1 MKMDWQRTAY
11 LSAIFILGFLLIF
24 EWSEFSKQQQL
35 TIDNQKSTAV
45 TTIPNDTSIPS
56 AEQVVSTIDT
66 PADGELPSLPSSNT
80 INTVAAVANA
90 NSTSDRLIHIKT
102 DSFDLQ
108 IDKLGGDIVHVA
120 LPKHKVRLGGEEA
133 YTLLKRTAA
142 ATYVAHSGIVG
153 VNATDTAEGRPL
165 FLSDSNEYALLEGED
180 TLSVDLRLEQNGVL
194 ITKRFTF
201 TRNDYLINVSYDIN
215 NQTSNDWQGNL
226 YGQIKRDSHQPIA
239 TADSGLGV
247 NPYLGAAT
255 STPEDNYKKVTFGD
269 LDDSLEKWIELRKK
283 GINGKNGIN
292 FNQTGGWISLIQHY
306 FVTAWIPNNQGDNL
320 YRLRKLENKEI
331 YSLEFTA
338 PAIVVAAGQQGS
350 VSAGFY
356 VGPKDIDRLEAIAPY
371 LDLTIDFGFL
381 WWIAKPI
388 FHLLI
393 MIHDVVGNWGWSII
407 VLTLFIKIVFFYPSA
422 VSYRSMARMRKLSP
436 KMALLKER
444 FGDDKQKMSQE
455 MMKMYKT
462 EKVNPMGGCLPILI
476 QMPVFISLYWVLM
489 ESVELRH
496 APFALWITDLSVKDP
511 YFVFPLIM
519 GVTMYIQQKLN
530 PTPPDPMQA
539 KIMQWMP
546 VAFTFM
552 FLWFPAGLV
561 IYWVTN
567 NTLSIIQQYII
578 TRRIEAED

>member
-1 MKMDWQRTAY
+1 MKMDWQRSAY
-11 LSAIFILGFLLIF
+11 LSAIFVLGFLLIF
-24 EWSEFSKQQQL
+24 EWSEYTKEQQL
-35 TIDNQKSTAV
+35 AADQQ
-45 TTIPNDTSIPS
+45 TS
-56 AEQVVSTIDT
+56 QVVTSTTDSKI
-66 PADGELPSLPSSNT
+66 PASVSTTLDNTDGSEIPLIPQQNTLSSLPTSDT
-80 INTVAAVANA
+80 VINTN
-90 NSTSDRLIHIKT
+90 DRLIRVKT
-102 DSFDLQ
+102 DSFDIQ
-108 IDKLGGDIVHVA
+108 IDKLGGDIVQTA
-120 LPKHKVRLGGEEA
+120 LVKHKVRLGGEEA
-133 YTLLKRTAA
+133 YILLNRTADKI
-142 ATYVAHSGIVG
+142 YVAQSGIVG
-153 VNATDTAEGRPL
+153 VNATDTADGRPT
-165 FLSDSNEYALLEGED
+165 FISVSNEYVLEEGED
-180 TLSVDLRLEQNGVL
+180 TLRVDLRYDQNGV
-194 ITKRFTF
+194 IIIKTFTF
-201 TRNDYLINVSYDIN
+201 TRNDYLINVSYEIN
-215 NQTSNDWQGNL
+215 NQTANDWQGNL
-226 YGQIKRDSHQPIA
+226 YGQIKRDRHQPIA
-239 TADSGLGV
+239 TADSGIGV

-255 STPEDNYKKVTFGD
+255 STPDDNYKKISFED
-269 LDDSLEKWIELRKK
+269 LADNKES
-283 GINGKNGIN
+283 
-292 FNQTGGWISLIQHY
+292 FTTTGGWVAMIQHY
-306 FVTAWIPNNQGDNL
+306 FVSAWIPNSGTSNS
-320 YRLRKLENKEI
+320 YSLRKLNGKDI
-331 YSLEFTA
+331 YLLGFSS
-338 PAIVVAAGQQGS
+338 PATMVGAGQRGTL
-350 VSAGFY
+350 SADFY
-356 VGPKDIDRLEAIAPY
+356 VGPKDIDRLEAISPY

-407 VLTLFIKIVFFYPSA
+407 VLTLFIKIIFFYPSA

-436 KMALLKER
+436 KMKLLKER

-519 GVTMYIQQKLN
+519 GVTMFIQQRLN

-561 IYWVTN
+561 VYWVTN

>member
-1 MKMDWQRTAY
+1 MDWQRTAY
-11 LSAIFILGFLLIF
+11 LSAIFVLVFLLIF
-24 EWSEFSKQQQL
+24 EWSSFRKEQQL
-35 TIDNQKSTAV
+35 ELDQQKNTAV
-45 TTIPNDTSIPS
+45 TTTPNDVAIPS
-56 AEQVVSTIDT
+56 VDVINQTASSDSEF
-66 PADGELPSLPSSNT
+66 PSLPKQGAASAVPVISSNT
-80 INTVAAVANA
+80 TTNA
-90 NSTSDRLIHIKT
+90 STNNDRLIHIVT

-108 IDKLGGDIVHVA
+108 IDKLGGDIVQVA
-120 LPKHKVRLGGEEA
+120 LTKHKVRLGGDES
-133 YTLLKRTAA
+133 YILLNRTADT
-142 ATYVAHSGIVG
+142 TYVAQSGIIG
-153 VNATDTAEGRPL
+153 VNATDTADSRPL
-165 FLSDSNEYALLEGED
+165 FTSSKSKYTLIDSED
-180 TLSVDLRLEQNGVL
+180 TLSVDLNYEQNGTL

-201 TRNDYLINVSYDIN
+201 TRGDYLINLTYEIN
-215 NQTSNDWQGNL
+215 NQTSTDWQGNL
-226 YGQIKRDSHQPIA
+226 YGQIKRDSHEPIA
-239 TADSGLGV
+239 TADSGVGV
-247 NPYLGAAT
+247 HPYLGAAT
-255 STPEDNYKKVTFGD
+255 STPDDNYKKIKFSE
-269 LDDSLEKWIELRKK
+269 LDDNKEE
-283 GINGKNGIN
+283 
-292 FNQTGGWISLIQHY
+292 FTFTGGWIAMVQHY
-306 FVTAWIPNNQGDNL
+306 FISAWIPNSDTNN
-320 YRLRKLENKEI
+320 RFSLRKLGNNDL
-331 YSLEFTA
+331 YLLGFST
-338 PAIVVAAGQQGS
+338 PATTVAAGQTGTM
-350 VSAGFY
+350 SAGFY
-356 VGPKDIDRLEAIAPY
+356 VGPKDIDRLEMIAPY

-388 FHLLI
+388 FHVLI

-407 VLTLFIKIVFFYPSA
+407 VLTLFIKMVFFYPSA
-422 VSYRSMARMRKLSP
+422 ISYRSMARMRKLSP

-511 YFVFPLIM
+511 YFVFPLVM
-519 GVTMYIQQKLN
+519 GLTMFIQQRLN

-539 KIMQWMP
+539 KIMKWMP

>member
-1 MKMDWQRTAY
+1 V
-11 LSAIFILGFLLIF
+11 FLLIF
-24 EWSEFSKQQQL
+24 EWSTFRKEQQL
-35 TIDNQKSTAV
+35 ELDQQKNTAI
-45 TTIPNDTSIPS
+45 TTIPNDVTIPS
-56 AEQVVSTIDT
+56 VDVINQTTISDS
-66 PADGELPSLPSSNT
+66 EFPSLPKQGAASAVPIISN
-80 INTVAAVANA
+80 NTTTNA
-90 NSTSDRLIHIKT
+90 STNNDRLIHIVT

-108 IDKLGGDIVHVA
+108 IDKLGGDIVQVA
-120 LPKHKVRLGGEEA
+120 LTKHKVRLGGDES
-133 YTLLKRTAA
+133 YILLNRTADT
-142 ATYVAHSGIVG
+142 TYVAQSGIIG
-153 VNATDTAEGRPL
+153 VNATDTADSRPL
-165 FLSDSNEYALLEGED
+165 FTSSKSEYTLIDSED
-180 TLSVDLRLEQNGVL
+180 TLNVDLNYEQNGTL

-201 TRNDYLINVSYDIN
+201 TRGDYLINLTYEIN
-215 NQTSNDWQGNL
+215 NQTSTDWQGNL
-226 YGQIKRDSHQPIA
+226 YGQIKRDSHEPIA
-239 TADSGLGV
+239 TADSGVGV

-255 STPEDNYKKVTFGD
+255 STPDDNYKKIKFSE
-269 LDDSLEKWIELRKK
+269 LDDNKEE
-283 GINGKNGIN
+283 
-292 FNQTGGWISLIQHY
+292 FTFTGGWVAMVQHY
-306 FVTAWIPNNQGDNL
+306 FISAWIPNSDTNN
-320 YRLRKLENKEI
+320 RFSLRKLGNNDL
-331 YSLEFTA
+331 YLLGFST
-338 PAIVVAAGQQGS
+338 PATTVAAGQTGTM
-350 VSAGFY
+350 SAEFY
-356 VGPKDIDRLEAIAPY
+356 VGPKDIDRLEMISPY

-381 WWIAKPI
+381 WWIAKPL
-388 FHLLI
+388 FHVLI

-407 VLTLFIKIVFFYPSA
+407 VLTLFIKMVFFYPSA
-422 VSYRSMARMRKLSP
+422 ISYRSMARMRKLSP

-511 YFVFPLIM
+511 YFVFPLVM
-519 GVTMYIQQKLN
+519 GLTMFIQQRLN

-539 KIMQWMP
+539 KIMKWMP

>member
-24 EWSEFSKQQQL
+24 EWSDFSKEQQL
-35 TIDNQKSTAV
+35 KIDQQKNTSV
-45 TTIPNDTSIPS
+45 TTTPNNIVIPS
-56 AEQVVSTIDT
+56 ADVINQVASNDSEFPSPPTQDT
-66 PADGELPSLPSSNT
+66 
-80 INTVAAVANA
+80 
-90 NSTSDRLIHIKT
+90 NSTVPVINNNALVNASPNNDRLIHIVT
-102 DSFDLQ
+102 DSFDIQ
-108 IDKLGGDIVHVA
+108 IDKLGGDIVQVA

-133 YTLLKRTAA
+133 YILLNRTADT
-142 ATYVAHSGIVG
+142 TYVAQSGIIG
-153 VNATDTAEGRPL
+153 INATDTAEGRPL
-165 FLSDSNEYALLEGED
+165 FRSDKNTYTLADSEN
-180 TLSVDLRLEQNGVL
+180 TLSVDLYYEQNGVL

-201 TRNDYLINVSYDIN
+201 TRDDYLINLTYEVN
-215 NQTSNDWQGNL
+215 NQTAVDWQGNL

-239 TADSGLGV
+239 TADSGVGV
-247 NPYLGAAT
+247 HPYLGAAT
-255 STPEDNYKKVTFGD
+255 STPEDNYKKIKF
-269 LDDSLEKWIELRKK
+269 SELEDKK
-283 GINGKNGIN
+283 EEFTIS
-292 FNQTGGWISLIQHY
+292 GGWVAMVQHY
-306 FVTAWIPNNQGDNL
+306 FISAWIPNKETDN
-320 YRLRKLENKEI
+320 RFSLRKLGNNDL
-331 YSLEFTA
+331 YLLGFST
-338 PAIVVAAGQQGS
+338 PTTTVGAGQTGTM
-350 VSAGFY
+350 SADFY
-356 VGPKDIDRLEAIAPY
+356 VGPKDIDRLETIAPY

-393 MIHDVVGNWGWSII
+393 MIHDFVGNWGWSII
-407 VLTLFIKIVFFYPSA
+407 VLTIIIKAIFFYPSA
-422 VSYRSMARMRKLSP
+422 MSYRSMARMRKVSP
-436 KMALLKER
+436 KMQRLKELY
-444 FGDDKQKMSQE
+444 GDDRQKMSQE
-455 MMKMYKT
+455 MMKLYKT

-511 YFVFPLIM
+511 FFVFPLIM
-519 GVTMYIQQKLN
+519 GVTMFIQQKLN

>member
-56 AEQVVSTIDT
+56 AEQAVSTIDT

-133 YTLLKRTAA
+133 YTLLKRTAD
-142 ATYVAHSGIVG
+142 ATYVAQSGIVG

-165 FLSDSNEYALLEGED
+165 FQSDSNEYALLEGED

-201 TRNDYLINVSYDIN
+201 SRNDYLINVSYDIN

-255 STPEDNYKKVTFGD
+255 SAPDDNYKK
-269 LDDSLEKWIELRKK
+269 
-283 GINGKNGIN
+283 IN
-292 FNQTGGWISLIQHY
+292 FDDLADNKESFTTTGGWVAMIQHY
-306 FVTAWIPNNQGDNL
+306 FVSAWVPNSETNNS
-320 YRLRKLENKEI
+320 YSLRKLSGKDI
-331 YSLEFTA
+331 YLLGFST
-338 PAIVVAAGQQGS
+338 PAVTVAAGQQGS
-350 VSAGFY
+350 ISAGFY

>member
-11 LSAIFILGFLLIF
+11 LSAIFVLGFLLIF

-56 AEQVVSTIDT
+56 IEQVASTIDAS
-66 PADGELPSLPSSNT
+66 ADDELPSLPSNNT
-80 INTVAAVANA
+80 INSVAAVINDS
-90 NSTSDRLIHIKT
+90 STSDRLIHINT

-108 IDKLGGDIVHVA
+108 IDKLGGDIVHTA
-120 LPKHKVRLGGEEA
+120 LSKHKVRLGGEEA
-133 YTLLKRTAA
+133 YTILKRTAN
-142 ATYVAHSGIVG
+142 ATYVAQSGIVG

-165 FLSDSNEYALLEGED
+165 FQSDSNEYVLSDNED
-180 TLSVDLRLEQNGVL
+180 TLSVKLHLEQNGVL

-215 NQTSNDWQGNL
+215 NQTNNDWQGNL

-255 STPEDNYKKVTFGD
+255 STPDDNYKK
-269 LDDSLEKWIELRKK
+269 
-283 GINGKNGIN
+283 IN
-292 FNQTGGWISLIQHY
+292 FDDLADNKESFTTTGGWVAMIQHY
-306 FVTAWIPNNQGDNL
+306 FVSAWIPNSETNNS
-320 YRLRKLENKEI
+320 YSLRKLSGKDI
-331 YSLEFTA
+331 YLLGFSTPPLT
-338 PAIVVAAGQQGS
+338 VAAGQQGT
-350 VSAGFY
+350 VSADFY

-407 VLTLFIKIVFFYPSA
+407 VLTLFIKIAFFYPSA

-511 YFVFPLIM
+511 FFVFPLIM
-519 GVTMYIQQKLN
+519 GVTMFIQQKLN

-546 VAFTFM
+546 IAFTFM

>member
-11 LSAIFILGFLLIF
+11 LSAIFVLGFLLIF

-35 TIDNQKSTAV
+35 AIDNQKSTAV

-56 AEQVVSTIDT
+56 IEQVNSTIDA

-80 INTVAAVANA
+80 INSVAAVINDG
-90 NSTSDRLIHIKT
+90 STSDRLININT

-108 IDKLGGDIVHVA
+108 IDKLGGDIVHTA
-120 LPKHKVRLGGEEA
+120 LSKHKVRLGGEEA
-133 YTLLKRTAA
+133 YTILKRTAN
-142 ATYVAHSGIVG
+142 ATYVAQSGIVG

-165 FLSDSNEYALLEGED
+165 FQSDSNEYVLSDNED
-180 TLSVDLRLEQNGVL
+180 TLSVELHLEQNGVL

-255 STPEDNYKKVTFGD
+255 STPDDNYKK
-269 LDDSLEKWIELRKK
+269 
-283 GINGKNGIN
+283 IN
-292 FNQTGGWISLIQHY
+292 FDDLADNKESFTTTGGWVAMIQHY
-306 FVTAWIPNNQGDNL
+306 FVSAWIPNSETNNS
-320 YRLRKLENKEI
+320 YSLRKLSGKDI
-331 YSLEFTA
+331 YLLGFSTPPLT
-338 PAIVVAAGQQGS
+338 VAAGQQGT
-350 VSAGFY
+350 VSADFY

-407 VLTLFIKIVFFYPSA
+407 VLTLFIKIAFFYPSA

-511 YFVFPLIM
+511 FFVFPLIM
-519 GVTMYIQQKLN
+519 GVTMFIQQKLN

-546 VAFTFM
+546 IAFTFM

>member
-11 LSAIFILGFLLIF
+11 LSAIFVLGFLLIF

-56 AEQVVSTIDT
+56 IEQAASTID
-66 PADGELPSLPSSNT
+66 ASVDGELPSLPSNNT
-80 INTVAAVANA
+80 INSVAAVINGG
-90 NSTSDRLIHIKT
+90 STSDRLIHINT

-108 IDKLGGDIVHVA
+108 IDKLGGDIVHTA
-120 LPKHKVRLGGEEA
+120 LSKHKVRLGGEEA
-133 YTLLKRTAA
+133 YTILKRTAN
-142 ATYVAHSGIVG
+142 ATYVAQSGIVG

-165 FLSDSNEYALLEGED
+165 FQSDSNEYVLSDNED
-180 TLSVDLRLEQNGVL
+180 TLSVKLHLEQNGVL

-215 NQTSNDWQGNL
+215 NQTNNNWQGNL

-255 STPEDNYKKVTFGD
+255 STPDDNYKK
-269 LDDSLEKWIELRKK
+269 
-283 GINGKNGIN
+283 IN
-292 FNQTGGWISLIQHY
+292 FDDLADNKESFTTTGGWVAMIQHY
-306 FVTAWIPNNQGDNL
+306 FVSAWIPNSETNNS
-320 YRLRKLENKEI
+320 YSLRKLSGKDI
-331 YSLEFTA
+331 YLLGFSTPPLT
-338 PAIVVAAGQQGS
+338 VAAGQQGT
-350 VSAGFY
+350 VSADFY

-407 VLTLFIKIVFFYPSA
+407 VLTLFIKIAFFYPSA

-511 YFVFPLIM
+511 FFVFPLIM
-519 GVTMYIQQKLN
+519 GVTMFIQQKLN

-546 VAFTFM
+546 IAFTFM

>member
-1 MKMDWQRTAY
+1 MDWQRNAY
-11 LSAIFILGFLLIF
+11 LLAIFVLGFLLIF
-24 EWSEFSKQQQL
+24 EWSKFSEQQQL
-35 TIDNQKSTAV
+35 AADQQISTEI
-45 TTIPNDTSIPS
+45 TTADTSETPVIPS
-56 AEQVVSTIDT
+56 QSTSVDAVSSDAEI
-66 PADGELPSLPSSNT
+66 PLPPQQNTVNSLASNT
-80 INTVAAVANA
+80 TNTSA
-90 NSTSDRLIHIKT
+90 NSSSDDLIQITTDVFSIK
-102 DSFDLQ
+102 
-108 IDKLGGDIVHVA
+108 IDKLGGDIVQTA
-120 LPKHKVRLGGEEA
+120 LLKHKVRLGGEES
-133 YTLLKRTAA
+133 YILLNRTADT
-142 ATYVAHSGIVG
+142 TYIAQSGIVG
-153 VNATDTAEGRPL
+153 PNATDTADGRPT
-165 FLSDSNEYALLEGED
+165 FISDSNEYVLADGED
-180 TLSVDLRLEQNGVL
+180 TLQVDLRYNQNGVV

-201 TRNDYLINVSYDIN
+201 TRGDYFIDVTYDIDN
-215 NQTSNDWQGNL
+215 KTANAWQGNL
-226 YGQIKRDSHQPIA
+226 YGQIKRDSHKPIA
-239 TADSGLGV
+239 TADSGIGV

-255 STPEDNYKKVTFGD
+255 STPEDNYKKISFDD
-269 LDDSLEKWIELRKK
+269 LADRKES
-283 GINGKNGIN
+283 
-292 FNQTGGWISLIQHY
+292 FRTQGGWVAMIQHY
-306 FVTAWIPNNQGDNL
+306 FVSAWVPNSESNNS
-320 YRLRKLENKEI
+320 YSLRKLGSKDI
-331 YSLEFTA
+331 YLLGFSTPTTTVE
-338 PAIVVAAGQQGS
+338 AGQTGTL
-350 VSAGFY
+350 SAGFY

-388 FHLLI
+388 FHVLI

-407 VLTLFIKIVFFYPSA
+407 VLTLFIKIIFFYPSA

-436 KMALLKER
+436 KMQQLKER
-444 FGDDKQKMSQE
+444 FGDDRQKMSQE

-578 TRRIEAED
+578 TRRIEAEG

>member
-11 LSAIFILGFLLIF
+11 LSAIFVLVFLLIF
-24 EWSEFSKQQQL
+24 EWSSFRKEQQL
-35 TIDNQKSTAV
+35 ELDQQKNTAI
-45 TTIPNDTSIPS
+45 TTIPNDVTIPS
-56 AEQVVSTIDT
+56 VDVINQTTSSDSEF
-66 PADGELPSLPSSNT
+66 PSLPKQGAASAVPIISN
-80 INTVAAVANA
+80 NTTTNA
-90 NSTSDRLIHIKT
+90 STNNDRLIHIVT

-108 IDKLGGDIVHVA
+108 IDKLGGDIVQVA
-120 LPKHKVRLGGEEA
+120 LTKHKVRLGGDES
-133 YTLLKRTAA
+133 YILLNRTADT
-142 ATYVAHSGIVG
+142 TYVAQSGIIG
-153 VNATDTAEGRPL
+153 VNATDTADSRPL
-165 FLSDSNEYALLEGED
+165 FTSSKSEYTLIDSED
-180 TLSVDLRLEQNGVL
+180 TLNVDLNYEQNGTL

-201 TRNDYLINVSYDIN
+201 TRGDYLINLTYEIN
-215 NQTSNDWQGNL
+215 NQTSTDWQGNL
-226 YGQIKRDSHQPIA
+226 YGQIKRDSHEPIA
-239 TADSGLGV
+239 TADSGVGV

-255 STPEDNYKKVTFGD
+255 STPDDNYKKIKFSE
-269 LDDSLEKWIELRKK
+269 LDDNKEE
-283 GINGKNGIN
+283 
-292 FNQTGGWISLIQHY
+292 FTFTGGWVAMVQHY
-306 FVTAWIPNNQGDNL
+306 FISAWIPNSDTNN
-320 YRLRKLENKEI
+320 RFSLRKLGNNDL
-331 YSLEFTA
+331 YLLGFST
-338 PAIVVAAGQQGS
+338 PATTVAAGQTGTM
-350 VSAGFY
+350 SAEFY
-356 VGPKDIDRLEAIAPY
+356 VGPKDIDRLEMISPY

-381 WWIAKPI
+381 WWIAKPL
-388 FHLLI
+388 FHVLI

-407 VLTLFIKIVFFYPSA
+407 VLTLFIKMVFFYPSA
-422 VSYRSMARMRKLSP
+422 ISYRSMARMRKLSP

-511 YFVFPLIM
+511 YFVFPLVM
-519 GVTMYIQQKLN
+519 GLTMFIQQRLN

-539 KIMQWMP
+539 KIMKWMP

>member
-35 TIDNQKSTAV
+35 TIDNQKSPAV

-56 AEQVVSTIDT
+56 AEQAVSTIDT

-133 YTLLKRTAA
+133 YTLLKRTAD
-142 ATYVAHSGIVG
+142 ATYVAQSGIVG

-165 FLSDSNEYALLEGED
+165 FQSDSNEYALLEGED

-255 STPEDNYKKVTFGD
+255 SAPDDNYKK
-269 LDDSLEKWIELRKK
+269 
-283 GINGKNGIN
+283 IN
-292 FNQTGGWISLIQHY
+292 FDDLADNKESFTTTGGWVAMIQHY
-306 FVTAWIPNNQGDNL
+306 FVSAWVPNSETNNS
-320 YRLRKLENKEI
+320 YSLRKLSGKDI
-331 YSLEFTA
+331 YLLGFST
-338 PAIVVAAGQQGS
+338 PAVTVAAGQQGS

>member
-56 AEQVVSTIDT
+56 AEQAVSTIDT

-133 YTLLKRTAA
+133 YTLLKRTAD
-142 ATYVAHSGIVG
+142 ATYVAQSGIVG

-165 FLSDSNEYALLEGED
+165 FQSDSNEYALLEGED

-201 TRNDYLINVSYDIN
+201 SRNDYLINVSYDIN

-255 STPEDNYKKVTFGD
+255 SAPDDNYKK
-269 LDDSLEKWIELRKK
+269 
-283 GINGKNGIN
+283 IN
-292 FNQTGGWISLIQHY
+292 FDDLADNKESFTTTGGWVAMIQHY
-306 FVTAWIPNNQGDNL
+306 FVSAWVPNSETNNS
-320 YRLRKLENKEI
+320 YSLRKLSGKDI
-331 YSLEFTA
+331 YLLGFST
-338 PAIVVAAGQQGS
+338 PAVTVAAGQQGS

>member
-1 MKMDWQRTAY
+1 MKMDWQRNAY
-11 LSAIFILGFLLIF
+11 LLAIFVLGFLLIF
-24 EWSEFSKQQQL
+24 EWSKFRDQQQL
-35 TIDNQKSTAV
+35 AVDQQASTEVTTADNSETPVIPSQSPSIEATNSNGAEIPLPPQQNTVNSLAANNSTANTDA
-45 TTIPNDTSIPS
+45 TTS
-56 AEQVVSTIDT
+56 
-66 PADGELPSLPSSNT
+66 
-80 INTVAAVANA
+80 
-90 NSTSDRLIHIKT
+90 SDRLIQITTDVFSIK
-102 DSFDLQ
+102 
-108 IDKLGGDIVHVA
+108 IDKLGGDIVQTA
-120 LPKHKVRLGGEEA
+120 LLKHKVRLGGEES
-133 YTLLKRTAA
+133 YILLNRTADT
-142 ATYVAHSGIVG
+142 TYVAQSGIVG
-153 VNATDTAEGRPL
+153 PNATDTADGRPT
-165 FLSDSNEYALLEGED
+165 FISDSNEYVLADGED
-180 TLSVDLRLEQNGVL
+180 TLQVDLRYNQNGVL

-201 TRNDYLINVSYDIN
+201 TRSDYFINVSYDIDN
-215 NQTSNDWQGNL
+215 KTARDWQGNL
-226 YGQIKRDSHQPIA
+226 YGQIKRDSHKPIA
-239 TADSGLGV
+239 TADSGIGV

-255 STPEDNYKKVTFGD
+255 STPEDNYKKISFDD
-269 LDDSLEKWIELRKK
+269 LADNKEAFRT
-283 GINGKNGIN
+283 
-292 FNQTGGWISLIQHY
+292 QGGWVAMIQHY
-306 FVTAWIPNNQGDNL
+306 FVSAWVPNSESNNS
-320 YRLRKLENKEI
+320 YSLRKLRGKDV
-331 YSLEFTA
+331 YLLGFST
-338 PAIVVAAGQQGS
+338 PATTVAAGQTGTL
-350 VSAGFY
+350 SAGFY

-388 FHLLI
+388 FHALI

-407 VLTLFIKIVFFYPSA
+407 VLTLFIKLIFFYPSA

-436 KMALLKER
+436 KMQQLKER
-444 FGDDKQKMSQE
+444 FGDDRQKMSQE

-496 APFALWITDLSVKDP
+496 APFTLWITDLSVKDP

-578 TRRIEAED
+578 TRRIEAEG